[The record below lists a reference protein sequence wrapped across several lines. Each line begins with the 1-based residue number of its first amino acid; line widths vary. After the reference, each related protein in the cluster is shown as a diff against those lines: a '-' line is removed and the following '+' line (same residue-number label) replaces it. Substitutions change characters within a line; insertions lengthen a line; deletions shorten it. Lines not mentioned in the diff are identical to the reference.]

1 MNTAIDSCLILLT
14 YKGKVLLLQQD
25 DIFKQLQNNT
35 WHLIEKRTTQDQST
49 QEAITQEV
57 ERETHIRL
65 EDVSLLMSMSS
76 QNRREYLFHA
86 QLTDSDVN
94 RIQRA
99 EGRIIQFFTLRELKK
114 LPLAA
119 STNYFLT
126 EDKTLQNLPLS

>member
-114 LPLAA
+114 LPLEA
-119 STNYFLT
+119 SANYFLT